1 MTQEQGKRE
10 IVFQMTMSAAREL
23 LGKGLITEEQYV
35 EYYTKMREKYHPII
49 GTLFSEIDL
58 I

>member
-35 EYYTKMREKYHPII
+35 EYDTKMREKYHPII

>member
-10 IVFQMTMSAAREL
+10 IVFQMTMAAAREL

-35 EYYTKMREKYHPII
+35 EYDTKMREKYHPII